1 MEKILF
7 TLQQL
12 QKDQVDF
19 RGEMNERLNRI
30 EENQIIFETRLTQ
43 LQTQTQKQLIALNNK
58 VEQLGIRVESMR
70 DEINLINYTYETY
83 TQSNDQSRSFL
94 LSLLNR
100 IKKVEAKLNEL
111 ED

>member
-30 EENQIIFETRLTQ
+30 EENQIIFETRLT
-43 LQTQTQKQLIALNNK
+43 LLQTQKQLIALNNK

-83 TQSNDQSRSFL
+83 TQSND
-94 LSLLNR
+94 
-100 IKKVEAKLNEL
+100 
-111 ED
+111 